1 MSALKGCRTLASIA
15 VLALLAG
22 CATNRILRC
31 EGHLVPINP
40 PPPKP
45 AMGAAA
51 PAERPHSPRNEGH
64 KP

>member
-1 MSALKGCRTLASIA
+1 MSAPKGYRALAFIA
-15 VLALLAG
+15 VLAVLAG
-22 CATNRILRC
+22 CSTNRILKC

-45 AMGAAA
+45 AMGAPA
-51 PAERPHSPRNEGH
+51 PAEKPQSAQRTEH

>member
-1 MSALKGCRTLASIA
+1 MSALSGYRVPASLMI
-15 VLALLAG
+15 LALLAG
-22 CATNRILRC
+22 CATNRILKC

-45 AMGAAA
+45 AAAA
-51 PAERPHSPRNEGH
+51 PVPTPRPESARNAGH